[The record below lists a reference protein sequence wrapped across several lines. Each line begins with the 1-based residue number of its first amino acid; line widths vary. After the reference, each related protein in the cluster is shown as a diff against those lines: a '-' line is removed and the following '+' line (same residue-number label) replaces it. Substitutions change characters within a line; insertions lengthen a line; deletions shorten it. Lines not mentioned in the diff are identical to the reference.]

1 MKSVMKRA
9 MQRVMN
15 SEKNK
20 YTVISFRVER
30 AGPLAQLEDAGRFG
44 VRRLGVTQ
52 GGPADLHGWAW
63 ANHLAGNPWG
73 TAALEITFGGLTLVA
88 ERDLTLAV
96 AGADLGATLDGKA
109 LPLWERVQ
117 CREGQRLIFAAPANG
132 LRAYLAVA
140 GGFAAEPVLGSVAC
154 VVREGLGGF
163 DGRGSKLAEGDRL
176 AVGAPSS
183 AGASLTAAPDEAR
196 IDYRAPAR
204 LSLLP
209 GAQVGDFTGQSLFQA
224 FNAAWHVDDR
234 ADRMGV
240 RLTGPRLQ
248 CRIGSLVSE
257 GIGLGAVQVPPDG
270 QPIALLNDRQTI
282 GGYPRLGALT
292 PLAASRLAQC
302 LPGQEVRLAAASS
315 EGALAEYR
323 RFCKTFSG

>member
-1 MKSVMKRA
+1 MNREMKRA
-9 MQRVMN
+9 T
-15 SEKNK
+15 KK
-20 YTVISFRVER
+20 YTVIGFRVEQ
-30 AGPLAQLEDAGRFG
+30 AGPLALLQDAGRFG

-63 ANHLAGNPWG
+63 ANRLAGNPWG
-73 TAALEITFGGLTLVA
+73 TAALEVTFGGLALVA

-96 AGADLGATLDGKA
+96 AGADLGATLDGEP
-109 LPLWERVQ
+109 LPLWQRVT
-117 CREGQRLIFAAPANG
+117 CKEGQRLVFAAPANG

-140 GGFAAEPVLGSVAC
+140 GGFVAEPVLGSVAC

-163 DGRGSKLAEGDRL
+163 DGRGSRLAEGDRL
-176 AVGAPSS
+176 TVGEPRGIDGPTEAP
-183 AGASLTAAPDEAR
+183 EALR
-196 IDYRAPAR
+196 PDYRAPAR
-204 LSLLP
+204 LALLP
-209 GAQVGDFTGQSLFQA
+209 GAQISDFTGQSLFQA
-224 FNAAWHVDDR
+224 FNSAWRVDDR

-248 CRIGSLVSE
+248 CRIASLVSE

-302 LPGQEVRLAAASS
+302 LPGQEVRLVASS
-315 EGALAEYR
+315 GEQALGELR
-323 RFCKTFSG
+323 RFHGQLAQG

>member
-1 MKSVMKRA
+1 MTV
-9 MQRVMN
+9 VG
-15 SEKNK
+15 NK
-20 YTVISFRVER
+20 YTVIGFRVTR
-30 AGPLAQLEDAGRFG
+30 AGPLALLQDAGRFG

-63 ANHLAGNPWG
+63 ANRLAGNAWG
-73 TAALEITFGGLTLVA
+73 TAALEITFGGLHLVA
-88 ERDLTLAV
+88 ERDLTVAV
-96 AGADLGATLDGKA
+96 AGADLGATLEGEPLA
-109 LPLWERVQ
+109 LWRPVRI
-117 CREGQRLIFAAPANG
+117 REGQTLVFATPVNG

-140 GGFAAEPVLGSVAC
+140 GGFRAEPVLGSVSC

-163 DGRGSKLAEGDRL
+163 DTRGSKLAEGDRL
-176 AVGAPSS
+176 AVGEGSGESVAERGMPE
-183 AGASLTAAPDEAR
+183 TAR
-196 IDYRAPAR
+196 IDYRQPAR

-209 GAQVGDFTGQSLFQA
+209 GAQVGEFTGTSLYRA
-224 FNAAWHVDDR
+224 FNAAWRVDDR

-248 CRIGSLVSE
+248 CRLASMISE

-302 LPGQEVRLAAASS
+302 LPGQEVHLVAASR
-315 EGALAEYR
+315 EHALDEHHHFLASVG
-323 RFCKTFSG
+323 KG